1 MNLLELI
8 QQNLSELYFA
18 AEENDGYLTS
28 DIFESI
34 VQDEVSLDDKEN
46 FNEAKKILKKYDLK
60 LIKKNI
66 ISDLDSNDNESEDS
80 LDSEDTEDSDES
92 DELDDEYSE
101 DNYHDY
107 DDQFSDLEDKSD
119 LYQERTEKD
128 KEILDYHQNTRY
140 LQTDELWKLYI
151 RDSVNL
157 KKELLTQEGEA
168 KLSQQIISS
177 QALLI
182 HGLFAIPYNIQKLV
196 NVYHEIKEEDKKN
209 KKQGKG
215 KKKKNNVDTDN
226 DIEKYDDEETTGKN
240 RIDKY
245 IKGIYSSKFINDIPV
260 YDDDEVEDFEFNGIS
275 EKTQESSEKN
285 VQLSKEAQ
293 KEIIEKLD
301 ILEIKNKELQD
312 LLKIKYNKYKDE
324 NNSNSEDIATIL
336 NLKQIETL
344 ELIENFSF
352 EREFINTFYEDM
364 SQYRKRI
371 RQLETEYKDI
381 FDKYKLNF
389 ERLYDFLNN
398 HKTLSFWE
406 NCINNKEQD
415 FEIIEENLDVFKR
428 LQVRNDDIERE
439 LGISTNRFKVLYV
452 HQIDFGYKSMIK
464 NIHEM
469 VLCNLP
475 LVTDIM
481 KKYSSRYNRLDLI
494 QEGVIGLM
502 KGVDKFDYTRQNK
515 FSTYATWWVRQ
526 AITRC
531 IQNNGKLIRIPAHL
545 LRLLNEIRI
554 FSAEYEREHDVEPP
568 LEVIVN
574 KFSNR
579 IKNKNAKNKIRD
591 LVQIA
596 KESYSLENDVSED
609 GETKYTDLLED
620 THFKS
625 PEEELINLKLRE
637 TIFKSMEVLSPREKR
652 VIQMRNGIGL
662 NKDYTLE
669 EIGLELGVT
678 RERVRQIEAKAIQ
691 KLKQNAES
699 GQNDLKSFYESNAQ
713 ASAPEK
719 VKRGRPK
726 KNKDAAT
733 TKTID
738 NKTQILLEK
747 QILLE
752 NKELEIKVT
761 DLINTLEFVEA

>member
-80 LDSEDTEDSDES
+80 LDSEYTEDSDES

-406 NCINNKEQD
+406 NWINNKEQD

-738 NKTQILLEK
+738 NKTQILLE
-747 QILLE
+747 

>member
-80 LDSEDTEDSDES
+80 LDSEES

-128 KEILDYHQNTRY
+128 KEILYYHQNTRY

-196 NVYHEIKEEDKKN
+196 NVYHEIKEEEKKN

-406 NCINNKEQD
+406 NWINNKEQD

-738 NKTQILLEK
+738 NKTQILLE
-747 QILLE
+747 

>member
-1 MNLLELI
+1 MNLLEII

-312 LLKIKYNKYKDE
+312 LLKTKYNKYKDE

-406 NCINNKEQD
+406 NWINNKEQD

-738 NKTQILLEK
+738 NKTQILLE
-747 QILLE
+747 

>member
-1 MNLLELI
+1 MNLLEII

-196 NVYHEIKEEDKKN
+196 NVYHEIKAEDKKN

-406 NCINNKEQD
+406 NWINNKEQD

-738 NKTQILLEK
+738 NKTQILLE
-747 QILLE
+747 

>member
-18 AEENDGYLTS
+18 AEENDGYLIS

-406 NCINNKEQD
+406 NWINNKEQD

-738 NKTQILLEK
+738 NKTQILLE
-747 QILLE
+747 

>member
-80 LDSEDTEDSDES
+80 LDSEES

-196 NVYHEIKEEDKKN
+196 NVYHEIKEEEKKN
-209 KKQGKG
+209 KKQSKG

-312 LLKIKYNKYKDE
+312 LLKIKYDKYKDE

-406 NCINNKEQD
+406 NWINNKEQD

-738 NKTQILLEK
+738 NKTQILLE
-747 QILLE
+747 

>member
-8 QQNLSELYFA
+8 QKNLSELYFA

-406 NCINNKEQD
+406 NWINNKEQD

-738 NKTQILLEK
+738 NKTQILLE
-747 QILLE
+747 

>member
-80 LDSEDTEDSDES
+80 LDSEES

-196 NVYHEIKEEDKKN
+196 NVYHEIKEEEKKN

-312 LLKIKYNKYKDE
+312 LLKIKYDKYKDE

-406 NCINNKEQD
+406 NWINNKEQD

-691 KLKQNAES
+691 KLKQNTES

-726 KNKDAAT
+726 KNKDVAT

-738 NKTQILLEK
+738 NKTQILLE
-747 QILLE
+747 
-752 NKELEIKVT
+752 NKGLEIKVT

>member
-406 NCINNKEQD
+406 NWINNKEQD
-415 FEIIEENLDVFKR
+415 FEISEENLDVFKR

-738 NKTQILLEK
+738 NKTQILLE
-747 QILLE
+747 

>member
-1 MNLLELI
+1 MNLLEII

-80 LDSEDTEDSDES
+80 LDSEDTEDSEES

-406 NCINNKEQD
+406 NWINNKEQD

-738 NKTQILLEK
+738 NKTQILLE
-747 QILLE
+747 

>member
-1 MNLLELI
+1 MNLLEII

-406 NCINNKEQD
+406 NWINNKEQD

-554 FSAEYEREHDVEPP
+554 FSAEYEREHDIEPP

-738 NKTQILLEK
+738 NKTQILLE
-747 QILLE
+747 

>member
-196 NVYHEIKEEDKKN
+196 NVYHEIKEENKKN

-406 NCINNKEQD
+406 NWINNKEQD

-554 FSAEYEREHDVEPP
+554 FSAEYERKHDVEPP

>member
-66 ISDLDSNDNESEDS
+66 ISYLDSNDNESEDS
-80 LDSEDTEDSDES
+80 LDSEDTEDS

-260 YDDDEVEDFEFNGIS
+260 YDDDEVEGFEFNGIS

-406 NCINNKEQD
+406 NWINNKEQD

-738 NKTQILLEK
+738 NKTQILLE
-747 QILLE
+747 

>member
-80 LDSEDTEDSDES
+80 LDLEDTEDSDES

-406 NCINNKEQD
+406 NWINNKEQD

-738 NKTQILLEK
+738 NKTQILLE
-747 QILLE
+747 

>member
-1 MNLLELI
+1 MNLLEII

-196 NVYHEIKEEDKKN
+196 NVYHEIKEEEKKN
-209 KKQGKG
+209 KKQSKG

-406 NCINNKEQD
+406 NWINNKEQD

-738 NKTQILLEK
+738 NKTQILLE
-747 QILLE
+747 

>member
-1 MNLLELI
+1 MNLLEII

-406 NCINNKEQD
+406 NWINNKEQD

-738 NKTQILLEK
+738 NKTQILLE
-747 QILLE
+747 

>member
-406 NCINNKEQD
+406 NWINNKEQD

-726 KNKDAAT
+726 KNK
-733 TKTID
+733 
-738 NKTQILLEK
+738 
-747 QILLE
+747 
-752 NKELEIKVT
+752 ELEIKVT

>member
-80 LDSEDTEDSDES
+80 LDSEDTEDS

-260 YDDDEVEDFEFNGIS
+260 YDDDEVEGFEFNGIS

-406 NCINNKEQD
+406 NWINNKEQD

-738 NKTQILLEK
+738 NKTQILLE
-747 QILLE
+747 

>member
-34 VQDEVSLDDKEN
+34 IQDEVSLDDKEN

-80 LDSEDTEDSDES
+80 LDSEES

-196 NVYHEIKEEDKKN
+196 NVYHEIKEEEKKN

-312 LLKIKYNKYKDE
+312 LLKIKYDKYKDE

-406 NCINNKEQD
+406 NWINNKEQD

-726 KNKDAAT
+726 KNKDVAT

-738 NKTQILLEK
+738 NKTQILLE
-747 QILLE
+747 
-752 NKELEIKVT
+752 NKGLEIKVT

>member
-92 DELDDEYSE
+92 NELDDEYSE

-406 NCINNKEQD
+406 NWINNKEQD

-738 NKTQILLEK
+738 NKTQILLE
-747 QILLE
+747 

>member
-1 MNLLELI
+1 M
-8 QQNLSELYFA
+8 
-18 AEENDGYLTS
+18 
-28 DIFESI
+28 
-34 VQDEVSLDDKEN
+34 
-46 FNEAKKILKKYDLK
+46 
-60 LIKKNI
+60 
-66 ISDLDSNDNESEDS
+66 
-80 LDSEDTEDSDES
+80 
-92 DELDDEYSE
+92 
-101 DNYHDY
+101 
-107 DDQFSDLEDKSD
+107 
-119 LYQERTEKD
+119 
-128 KEILDYHQNTRY
+128 
-140 LQTDELWKLYI
+140 
-151 RDSVNL
+151 
-157 KKELLTQEGEA
+157 
-168 KLSQQIISS
+168 
-177 QALLI
+177 
-182 HGLFAIPYNIQKLV
+182 
-196 NVYHEIKEEDKKN
+196 
-209 KKQGKG
+209 
-215 KKKKNNVDTDN
+215 
-226 DIEKYDDEETTGKN
+226 
-240 RIDKY
+240 
-245 IKGIYSSKFINDIPV
+245 
-260 YDDDEVEDFEFNGIS
+260 
-275 EKTQESSEKN
+275 
-285 VQLSKEAQ
+285 
-293 KEIIEKLD
+293 
-301 ILEIKNKELQD
+301 
-312 LLKIKYNKYKDE
+312 LKIKYNKYKDE

-406 NCINNKEQD
+406 NWINNKEQD

-738 NKTQILLEK
+738 NKTQILLE
-747 QILLE
+747 

>member
-80 LDSEDTEDSDES
+80 LDSEES

-107 DDQFSDLEDKSD
+107 NDQFSDLEDKSD

-196 NVYHEIKEEDKKN
+196 NVYHEIKEEEKKN

-312 LLKIKYNKYKDE
+312 LLKIKYDKYKDE

-406 NCINNKEQD
+406 NWINNKEQD

-726 KNKDAAT
+726 KNKDVAT

-738 NKTQILLEK
+738 NKTQILLE
-747 QILLE
+747 
-752 NKELEIKVT
+752 NKGLEIKVT

>member
-8 QQNLSELYFA
+8 QKNLSELYFA

-301 ILEIKNKELQD
+301 ILGIKNKELQD

-406 NCINNKEQD
+406 NWINNKEQD

-738 NKTQILLEK
+738 NKTQILLE
-747 QILLE
+747 

>member
-107 DDQFSDLEDKSD
+107 DNQFSDLEDKSD

-406 NCINNKEQD
+406 NWINNKEQD

-738 NKTQILLEK
+738 NKTQILLE
-747 QILLE
+747 

>member
-196 NVYHEIKEEDKKN
+196 NVYHEIKEEEKKN

-312 LLKIKYNKYKDE
+312 LLKIKYDKYKDE
-324 NNSNSEDIATIL
+324 NNSNLEDIATIL

-406 NCINNKEQD
+406 NWINNKEQD

-439 LGISTNRFKVLYV
+439 LGVSTNRFKVLYV

>member
-406 NCINNKEQD
+406 NWINNKEQD

>member
-215 KKKKNNVDTDN
+215 KKKNNVDTDN

-406 NCINNKEQD
+406 NWINNKEQD

-738 NKTQILLEK
+738 NKTQILLE
-747 QILLE
+747 

>member
-92 DELDDEYSE
+92 NELDDEYSE

-406 NCINNKEQD
+406 NWINNKEQD

-733 TKTID
+733 TKIID
-738 NKTQILLEK
+738 NKT

>member
-8 QQNLSELYFA
+8 QKNLSELYFA

-196 NVYHEIKEEDKKN
+196 NVYHKIKEEDKKN

-406 NCINNKEQD
+406 NWINNKEQD

-738 NKTQILLEK
+738 NKTQILLE
-747 QILLE
+747 

>member
-406 NCINNKEQD
+406 NWINNKEQD

-554 FSAEYEREHDVEPP
+554 FSSEYEREHDVEPP

-738 NKTQILLEK
+738 NKTQILLE
-747 QILLE
+747 

>member
-18 AEENDGYLTS
+18 VEENDGYLTS

-406 NCINNKEQD
+406 NWINNKEQD

-738 NKTQILLEK
+738 NKTQILLE
-747 QILLE
+747 

>member
-18 AEENDGYLTS
+18 AEENDGYLTL

-215 KKKKNNVDTDN
+215 KNKKNNVDTDN

-344 ELIENFSF
+344 ELIENLSF

-406 NCINNKEQD
+406 NWINNKEQD

-738 NKTQILLEK
+738 NKTQILLE
-747 QILLE
+747 

>member
-406 NCINNKEQD
+406 NWINNKEQD

-554 FSAEYEREHDVEPP
+554 FSVEYEREHDVEPP

-738 NKTQILLEK
+738 NKTQILLE
-747 QILLE
+747 

>member
-34 VQDEVSLDDKEN
+34 VKDEVSLDDKEN

-60 LIKKNI
+60 LIKKNT
-66 ISDLDSNDNESEDS
+66 ISDFDSNDNESEDS
-80 LDSEDTEDSDES
+80 EESDES
-92 DELDDEYSE
+92 DELDDEYDENSE

-107 DDQFSDLEDKSD
+107 DEFSDLEDKSD

-196 NVYHEIKEEDKKN
+196 NVYHEIKEEEKKN
-209 KKQGKG
+209 KKQSKG

-312 LLKIKYNKYKDE
+312 LLKIKYDKYKDE

-406 NCINNKEQD
+406 NWINNKEQY

-439 LGISTNRFKVLYV
+439 LGVSTNRFKVLYV

-738 NKTQILLEK
+738 NKTQILLE
-747 QILLE
+747 

>member
-60 LIKKNI
+60 LIKKNT
-66 ISDLDSNDNESEDS
+66 ISDFDSNDNESEDS
-80 LDSEDTEDSDES
+80 EESDES
-92 DELDDEYSE
+92 DELDDEYDENSE

-107 DDQFSDLEDKSD
+107 DEFSDLEDKSD

-196 NVYHEIKEEDKKN
+196 NVYHEIKEEEKKN
-209 KKQGKG
+209 KKQSKG

-312 LLKIKYNKYKDE
+312 LLKIKYDKYKDE

-406 NCINNKEQD
+406 NWINNKEQD

-439 LGISTNRFKVLYV
+439 LGVSTNRFKVLYV

-738 NKTQILLEK
+738 NKTQILLE
-747 QILLE
+747 

>member
-406 NCINNKEQD
+406 NWINNKEQD

-738 NKTQILLEK
+738 NKTQILLE
-747 QILLE
+747 

>member
-406 NCINNKEQD
+406 NWINNKEQD

-726 KNKDAAT
+726 KNKDVAT

-738 NKTQILLEK
+738 NKTQILLE
-747 QILLE
+747 
-752 NKELEIKVT
+752 NKGLEIKVT

>member
-60 LIKKNI
+60 LIKKNT
-66 ISDLDSNDNESEDS
+66 ISDFDSNDNESEDS
-80 LDSEDTEDSDES
+80 EESDES
-92 DELDDEYSE
+92 DELDDEYDENSE

-107 DDQFSDLEDKSD
+107 DEFSDLEDKSD

-196 NVYHEIKEEDKKN
+196 NVYHEIKEEEKKN
-209 KKQGKG
+209 KKQSKG

-240 RIDKY
+240 KIDKY

-312 LLKIKYNKYKDE
+312 LLKIKYDKYKDE

-406 NCINNKEQD
+406 NWINNKEQD

-738 NKTQILLEK
+738 NKTQILLE
-747 QILLE
+747 